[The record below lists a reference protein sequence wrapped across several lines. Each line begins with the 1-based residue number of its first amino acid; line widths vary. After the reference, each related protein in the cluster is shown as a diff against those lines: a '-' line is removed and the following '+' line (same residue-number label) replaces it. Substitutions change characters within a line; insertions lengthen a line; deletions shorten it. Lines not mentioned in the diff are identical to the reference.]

1 MKLLRNY
8 AIVLIAVLLLGAGL
22 GALCF
27 RGNLTRA
34 DQAVVNPRDPM
45 KGDLTEEGH
54 EDLLQILEL
63 ALNRGT
69 KTDRTVES
77 PKMEVI
83 LQTRS
88 RGGVPVKAYS
98 LTVESMID
106 RNALLEDLATGEK
119 YRLSVMDVT
128 RLFSHKALTEAVDG
142 LFEPP
147 ALKIEIPGQYS
158 LVSPAGYDVKIFRGN
173 GDLRETRRDTAQDN
187 TTVTLTE
194 EQATQMKITSGAAP
208 DGWSLTAARDG
219 ETAYTQS
226 RSEALTLPAEAGE
239 YLCTAT
245 AHYGLSTEKDWYGD
259 IIYVFR
265 LRITAPGPAPELPT
279 DPAGEAAGT

>member
-8 AIVLIAVLLLGAGL
+8 AIVLIAVLLLGAVL
-22 GALCF
+22 GGLCF
-27 RGNLTRA
+27 RGSLTRA
-34 DQAVVNPRDPM
+34 DEAVVDPKDPL

-63 ALNRGT
+63 ALNRAT
-69 KTDRTVES
+69 PTDGAVES
-77 PKMEVI
+77 PKMKVI

-128 RLFSHKALTEAVDG
+128 RLFSHKALAAAVDS

-158 LVSPAGYDVKIFRGN
+158 LVTPAGYDTKIFRGN
-173 GDLRETRRDTAQDN
+173 GDLREARRDATQGN
-187 TTVTLTE
+187 TTVALTE
-194 EQATQMKITSGAAP
+194 EQAKEMKITVDALP

-226 RSEALTLPAEAGE
+226 RTETLTLPTEPGE

-245 AHYGLSTEKDWYGD
+245 AHYDLSTEKDWYGD
-259 IIYVFR
+259 VVYVFR
-265 LRITAPGPAPELPT
+265 LRITVPGPAQELPS
-279 DPAGEAAGT
+279 DPAGEPAGT